1 VSATAAFSSRRG
13 VRQFVKFGIVGAS
26 GTLINFAAYHGLLH
40 FNAQLWWAYAIGFL
54 LGGVNN
60 YWWNRRW
67 TFRSRGH
74 AGKEMAQFVTVSAL
88 ALCVSE
94 PVLWLMDRQ
103 LPAALHFRNS
113 IAWVAA
119 TVAGMA
125 INFFVN
131 KYWTFRHTHQIGDE
145 AGQ

>member
-1 VSATAAFSSRRG
+1 VSAVGAFRARRG

-26 GTLINFAAYHGLLH
+26 GTLINFAAYHALLH
-40 FNAQLWWAYAIGFL
+40 FQAQLWWAYAIGFL

-67 TFRSRGH
+67 TFRSSGH
-74 AGKEMAQFVTVSAL
+74 AGKEMAQFVSVSAL

-94 PVLWLMDRQ
+94 PVLWLMDRV
-103 LPAALHFRNS
+103 LPSEMHFRNS
-113 IAWVAA
+113 AAWLAA
-119 TVAGMA
+119 TLAGMS

-131 KYWTFRHTHQIGDE
+131 KYWTFQHTHQTGDG
-145 AGQ
+145 ASS